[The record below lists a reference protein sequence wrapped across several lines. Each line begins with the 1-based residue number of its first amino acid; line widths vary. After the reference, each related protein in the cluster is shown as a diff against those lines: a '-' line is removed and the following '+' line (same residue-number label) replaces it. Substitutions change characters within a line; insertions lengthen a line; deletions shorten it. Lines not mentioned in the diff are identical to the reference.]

1 MTYLSE
7 ILKTVAITA
16 VMALS
21 VSASAQTITLTPNA
35 GLDVNVGPCTEIT
48 AGTTLTFNRS
58 VDCDEDILITTTAI
72 PPVEL
77 LQSSDAVVTY
87 TFSDEGSYVVFCG
100 APSSGMAV
108 AVQAICVNV
117 GPAAP
122 VNPIPTIG
130 EWGIILLVLIMLVV
144 GVTLLRSVQG
154 VSESIA

>member
-21 VSASAQTITLTPNA
+21 VSASAQTITLMPNA

-48 AGTTLTFNRS
+48 AGTTLTFNRTAA
-58 VDCDEDILITTTAI
+58 CDEDILITTTAI

-87 TFSDEGSYVVFCG
+87 TFNTEGSFVVFCG
-100 APSSGMAV
+100 APTSGMDV

-130 EWGIILLVLIMLVV
+130 EWGIIMALIMLLIIGVV
-144 GVTLLRSVQG
+144 VLRQP
-154 VSESIA
+154 EQKRIQA